1 MDMTLILEDAL
12 PTSLSHGK
20 HTLSGKRF
28 RNVASFLLRTTREV
42 RHGIVG
48 LHALSQGMPYMRV
61 TRPHVCDWIEIRRA
75 CWTFYLFDTLSF
87 EVVVGH
93 VSTLRTHVDVRE
105 DKCRGFAANDLTTDS
120 ST

>member
-1 MDMTLILEDAL
+1 MNMALILEDAL

-20 HTLSGKRF
+20 HTFSGKRF
-28 RNVASFLLRTTREV
+28 RNVASFLLWTTRYV

-48 LHALSQGMPYMRV
+48 LHALS
-61 TRPHVCDWIEIRRA
+61 TRPHVIDEIEIWRA
-75 CWTFYLFDTLSF
+75 CWTFRLFDTLSF

-93 VSTLRTHVDVRE
+93 VNTLRTHVDVRE